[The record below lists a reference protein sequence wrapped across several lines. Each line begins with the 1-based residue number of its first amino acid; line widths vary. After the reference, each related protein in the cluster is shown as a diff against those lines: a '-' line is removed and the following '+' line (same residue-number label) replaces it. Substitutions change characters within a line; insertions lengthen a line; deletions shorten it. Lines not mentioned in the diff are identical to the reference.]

1 MTHLSPP
8 LFLYSKTEP
17 LIALYPISQISIEI
31 PSDEEK
37 EARDDFL
44 HSVKL
49 EPLKPSSEI
58 TIPMPGRIDGMMI
71 MLNIKNSVVIM
82 CFALYFY

>member
-1 MTHLSPP
+1 MSNCLSVVTHLSPP
-8 LFLYSKTEP
+8 LFLDSKTEP
-17 LIALYPISQISIEI
+17 LIALYPNLQISIEI

-49 EPLKPSSEI
+49 EPLKPSSEL
-58 TIPMPGRIDGMMI
+58 TIPMPGRVEGRIG
-71 MLNIKNSVVIM
+71 SVVN
-82 CFALYFY
+82 